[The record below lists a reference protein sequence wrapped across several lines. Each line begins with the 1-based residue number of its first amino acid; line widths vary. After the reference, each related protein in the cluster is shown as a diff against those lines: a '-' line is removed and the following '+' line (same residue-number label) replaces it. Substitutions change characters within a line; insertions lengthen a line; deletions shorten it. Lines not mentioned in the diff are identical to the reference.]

1 MSGGSK
7 KAPQVQG
14 TVSFFSLATAA
25 ALFTILIWGASPM
38 VTKLG
43 TETVDGFTLS
53 VLRTVFS
60 IPMAILLILLM
71 RLKLPWRGTDKF
83 LLLGVAVTGLIGFPV
98 LFTIGVSQTTAGHA
112 AVAQAATP
120 IFAGLLEALDKRRW
134 PAVRWWFGISVAF
147 VGAVILIAEAA
158 GVSATGATWQGD
170 LLVIGGA
177 FSAAVSFVF
186 GGRLTP
192 RFGAPAVTM
201 WSVVVAG
208 LLVSPFV
215 VTRVD
220 PTMISNFTPVVW
232 FSLFYLS
239 LGASI
244 LAYISWFYALGRGGI
259 GHMSVWH
266 FALPVV
272 GIGSA
277 ALVLGEP
284 LTPMLLAATV
294 IILLGVGLVQRR

>member
-1 MSGGSK
+1 MPGTGKRTSQ
-7 KAPQVQG
+7 PHG

-43 TETVDGFTLS
+43 TATVDGFTLS
-53 VLRTVFS
+53 ILRTVIA
-60 IPMAILLILLM
+60 IPMALLLIWLM
-71 RLKLPWRGTDKF
+71 RLKLPWQGLDKF
-83 LLLGVAVTGLIGFPV
+83 YLLGVAVTGLIGFPV
-98 LFTIGVSQTTAGHA
+98 LFTIGVSYTTAGHA

-120 IFAGLLEALDKRRW
+120 IFAGLLAALDNRRW
-134 PAVRWWFGISVAF
+134 PAVRWWLGVSVAF
-147 VGAVILIAEAA
+147 VGAVILIVEATGMSTA
-158 GVSATGATWQGD
+158 GATWQGD
-170 LLVIGGA
+170 LLVLGGA
-177 FSAAVSFVF
+177 FSAAVSFIF

-208 LLVSPFV
+208 LLVSPFL

-220 PTMISNFTPVVW
+220 LMMISNFTPLVW
-232 FSLFYLS
+232 FALLYLS

-259 GHMSVWH
+259 AQMSVWH

-294 IILLGVGLVQRR
+294 VILFGVGLVQRR